1 MRSARLSLLAVLL
14 TSTVLLW
21 TRVEY
26 SEVRGW
32 SALKV
37 TTWDALGYY
46 QYLPAVVLYDD
57 IGRQDWVERIDSV
70 YHVSGGSIYQVSEL
84 PNGNR
89 VTKYFGG
96 IAVMQLPFFAIGHWL
111 AGITG
116 RPQDGFS
123 SPYQWAIGLSALAYC
138 ILALLLLRLVLLRY
152 FTDATVAITIVLVVL
167 ATNAIQYISVDNAQT
182 HGYLFAL
189 YVLVLWA
196 TIQWHER
203 PRWTWAAVLGGT
215 IGLATFCR
223 PTEAVMLFIPL
234 LWNTHT
240 PEAAKS
246 KWTAL
251 RTHRAHIIVA
261 VLAAFVAFLPQL
273 IYWKFVTGSWV
284 YDVGSKWD
292 FLSPH
297 WRVLVG
303 GEKGWF
309 IYTPITLIFV
319 AGLFFMKGQAW
330 RKSVLTYFL
339 LNTWIIIAWSDWHYG
354 GTYSTRALVQSY
366 PVLAIPFAAL
376 VERLM
381 NTRWKWP
388 VLALFAYLLGV
399 NLFQLKQYNNTVI
412 HYDRM
417 NFAAYR
423 AVYQDADP
431 TEEDRALLSPERH

>member
-1 MRSARLSLLAVLL
+1 
-14 TSTVLLW
+14 
-21 TRVEY
+21 
-26 SEVRGW
+26 
-32 SALKV
+32 
-37 TTWDALGYY
+37 
-46 QYLPAVVLYDD
+46 
-57 IGRQDWVERIDSV
+57 
-70 YHVSGGSIYQVSEL
+70 
-84 PNGNR
+84 
-89 VTKYFGG
+89 
-96 IAVMQLPFFAIGHWL
+96 VM
-111 AGITG
+111 
-116 RPQDGFS
+116 
-123 SPYQWAIGLSALAYC
+123 
-138 ILALLLLRLVLLRY
+138 
-152 FTDATVAITIVLVVL
+152 VVL

-196 TIQWHER
+196 TIQWHDR

-223 PTEAVMLFIPL
+223 PTEAVMLFLPL

-240 PEAAKS
+240 SEAAKA
-246 KWTAL
+246 KWAAFRAH
-251 RTHRAHIIVA
+251 RTHIVVA

-273 IYWKFVTGSWV
+273 IYWKIVTGSWV

-292 FLSPH
+292 FINPH

-309 IYTPITLIFV
+309 IYTPITLFFV
-319 AGLFFMKGQAW
+319 AGLFYMKGQPW

-366 PVLAIPFAAL
+366 PVLALPFAAL
-376 VERLM
+376 VERLL

-388 VLALFAYLLGV
+388 AMALFAYLLCV
-399 NLFQLKQYNNTVI
+399 NFFQIKQYNNTVI

-423 AVYQDADP
+423 AVYLDADP
-431 TEEDRALLSPERH
+431 TAEDRALLSPERH